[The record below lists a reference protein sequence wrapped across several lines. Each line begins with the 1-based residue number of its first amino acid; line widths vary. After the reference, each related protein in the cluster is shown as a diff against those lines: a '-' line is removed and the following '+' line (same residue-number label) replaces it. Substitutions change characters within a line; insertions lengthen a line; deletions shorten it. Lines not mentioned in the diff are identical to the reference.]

1 MEISDVLSLDCTACA
16 IQISSKKKVLESIA
30 RVAHQKAQYLDIN
43 TVLSSIFDREKKGS
57 TGIMAKAWWYPC
69 SGVEGLLPHL
79 SAVKV
84 HYRRFAKYLATQ
96 NAK

>member
-1 MEISDVLSLDCTACA
+1 
-16 IQISSKKKVLESIA
+16 
-30 RVAHQKAQYLDIN
+30 
-43 TVLSSIFDREKKGS
+43 
-57 TGIMAKAWWYPC
+57 MAKAWWYPC

-84 HYRRFAKYLATQ
+84 HYQRFAKYLATQ